1 MEPLFSVLFSAN
13 REMPNHGE
21 WVVACLNGAWP
32 KLLGERLAAVC
43 RPIRFE
49 NSRLVVEII
58 DKEWM
63 EAVKDVKSALLDKLR
78 STTAGEVRA
87 IAIVSRPAG
96 AGDL

>member
-1 MEPLFSVLFSAN
+1 M
-13 REMPNHGE
+13 
-21 WVVACLNGAWP
+21 ACLNGAWP

-87 IAIVSRPAG
+87 IAIVNRPAG